1 MELISSTKLLEGPP
15 APSRGQQKAF
25 LLSNV
30 CRFTGDGKNLYF
42 PRFCIRWGH
51 VLPESVG
58 QGDVGGSIPGLF
70 QQSPGMGQST
80 AFWAGS
86 RGGKCPGGLS
96 RGHAQGWGAGS
107 ERKGGI
113 GGGGVPEGGR
123 EVPQTVPLYLYF
135 HAGKTEGQ
143 RRRIESKQMRLFF

>member
-1 MELISSTKLLEGPP
+1 M
-15 APSRGQQKAF
+15 PSRGEQKAF

-30 CRFTGDGKNLYF
+30 CRFTGDGKNLHF
-42 PRFCIRWGH
+42 PRFYIRWGH
-51 VLPESVG
+51 VLSESVG
-58 QGDVGGSIPGLF
+58 QGEVRVSIPGPF
-70 QQSPGMGQST
+70 QQSPGMDQST

-86 RGGKCPGGLS
+86 SGGSGPGGLS
-96 RGHAQGWGAGS
+96 RGHAQRWGAGN

-123 EVPQTVPLYLYF
+123 EVQQTVPLYLHF

-143 RRRIESKQMRLFF
+143 TRRIESKQMRLFF